1 MKQSRNTTAKAT
13 ILNTL
18 ENANAALSHAEL
30 LTLVQG
36 VCDRVTIYRVL
47 DRLVKED
54 KIHKV
59 ITNDGTIRYA
69 VCHHKEHQSHHH
81 VHFNCEKCNTTT
93 CMEMVSPEVQLS
105 SDYII
110 TSYNFTVTGICPKC
124 N

>member
-13 ILNTL
+13 ILTAL
-18 ENANAALSHAEL
+18 ENAHTALSHAEL
-30 LTLVQG
+30 LALVNG
-36 VCDRVTIYRVL
+36 VCDRVTVYRVL

-54 KIHKV
+54 KVHKV
-59 ITNDGTIRYA
+59 ITLDGTIRYA
-69 VCHHKEHQSHHH
+69 ACYHKEQHSHNH

-93 CMEMVSPEVQLS
+93 CMETVNPEVQLS
-105 SDYII
+105 SDYTI